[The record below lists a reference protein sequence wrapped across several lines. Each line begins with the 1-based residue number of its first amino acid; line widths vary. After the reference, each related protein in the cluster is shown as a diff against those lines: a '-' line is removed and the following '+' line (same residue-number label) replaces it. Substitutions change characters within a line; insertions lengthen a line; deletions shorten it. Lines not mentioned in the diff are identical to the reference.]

1 MNDGNVLRHRNVR
14 QHDEVDPVTNPD
26 RFRPITLVAALLLVS
41 LLSSGATWAMS
52 GSFDPGFIGQR
63 ATPACGPDLSLAPA
77 YELRVQSGLSD
88 SAARRK
94 SKWPDEAH
102 GWGKAAIYGIEFA
115 GAAVPLYASIGLMAL
130 LIPKGGSWQ
139 DPEVGV
145 TAFGLLTV
153 AEVLSPAMMIETGR
167 LLHQHGDVPNTCIGC
182 CSGLLLATLGGL
194 AASELKG
201 APLVIVAVPLA
212 LLQPAMTVI
221 GYNSHPQPPQ
231 QNKPQQQ

>member
-1 MNDGNVLRHRNVR
+1 
-14 QHDEVDPVTNPD
+14 VTNAD
-26 RFRPITLVAALLLVS
+26 RFRPITLIAALLLAS
-41 LLSSGATWAMS
+41 LLSSGTTWAMPPRC
-52 GSFDPGFIGQR
+52 SFDPGFIGQQ
-63 ATPACGPDLSLAPA
+63 ATPASGPDVSLVSAH
-77 YELRVQSGLSD
+77 EFKVQSDLSD
-88 SAARRK
+88 STARRK

-115 GAAVPLYASIGLMAL
+115 GAAVPLYASVGLMAL

-153 AEVLSPAMMIETGR
+153 AEALSPGVMIETGR

-212 LLQPAMTVI
+212 ILQPALTVI
-221 GYNSHPQPPQ
+221 GYNSRPQPPEKK
-231 QNKPQQQ
+231 KPPRQ